1 MQKIYQGKTKDV
13 YQLNDGNIQLYFK
26 DDVTGKDGVFD
37 PGANEVGLQIKDNG
51 YYGLLM
57 SKILFEKIEAAGI
70 KTHYIAA
77 NLEERTMVVK
87 DVDFFGKGI
96 EVICRMKATGSF
108 IRRYGDY
115 IADGTKLDYYVEVS
129 LKDDEKGDPFI
140 DQELLETFEILKPGE
155 YDILKDMT
163 KAITKIIEKEL
174 ANKGLELIDIK
185 LEFGR
190 DKEGNIILIDEVSG
204 GNMRVYDKE
213 GKSVKPI
220 ELSKILANSEM

>member
-57 SKILFEKIEAAGI
+57 SQILFEKIEAAGI

-87 DVDFFGKGI
+87 DVDFFGQGI

-204 GNMRVYDKE
+204 GNMRVYDQE

-220 ELSKILANSEM
+220 ELSKILAD

>member
-57 SKILFEKIEAAGI
+57 SQILFEKIENSGI
-70 KTHYIAA
+70 KTHYISA

-220 ELSKILANSEM
+220 ELSKILAD

>member
-57 SKILFEKIEAAGI
+57 SQILFEKIEAAGI

>member
-70 KTHYIAA
+70 KTHYISA

-108 IRRYGDY
+108 IRR
-115 IADGTKLDYYVEVS
+115 
-129 LKDDEKGDPFI
+129 
-140 DQELLETFEILKPGE
+140 
-155 YDILKDMT
+155 
-163 KAITKIIEKEL
+163 
-174 ANKGLELIDIK
+174 
-185 LEFGR
+185 
-190 DKEGNIILIDEVSG
+190 
-204 GNMRVYDKE
+204 
-213 GKSVKPI
+213 
-220 ELSKILANSEM
+220 

>member
-57 SKILFEKIEAAGI
+57 SQILFEKIEAAGI

-220 ELSKILANSEM
+220 ELSKILAD

>member
-220 ELSKILANSEM
+220 ELSKILAD

>member
-70 KTHYIAA
+70 KTHYISA

-220 ELSKILANSEM
+220 ELSKILAD

>member
-57 SKILFEKIEAAGI
+57 SQILFEKIEAAGI
-70 KTHYIAA
+70 KTHYISA

>member
-57 SKILFEKIEAAGI
+57 SKILFEKIENSGI
-70 KTHYIAA
+70 KTHYISA

-220 ELSKILANSEM
+220 ELSKILAD

>member
-70 KTHYIAA
+70 KTHYISA

-220 ELSKILANSEM
+220 ELSKTLAD

>member
-174 ANKGLELIDIK
+174 TNKGLELIDIK

-220 ELSKILANSEM
+220 ELSKILAD

>member
-115 IADGTKLDYYVEVS
+115 IADGTNLDYYVVVS

-220 ELSKILANSEM
+220 ELSKILAD

>member
-57 SKILFEKIEAAGI
+57 SKLLFEKIENSGI
-70 KTHYIAA
+70 KTHYISA

-220 ELSKILANSEM
+220 ELSKILAD